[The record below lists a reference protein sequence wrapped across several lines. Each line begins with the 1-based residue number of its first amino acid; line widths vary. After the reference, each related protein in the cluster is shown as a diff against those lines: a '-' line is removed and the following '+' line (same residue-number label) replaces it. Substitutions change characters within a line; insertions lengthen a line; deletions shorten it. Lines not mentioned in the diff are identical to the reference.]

1 MDKATKRA
9 MTVRLNE
16 SSQWAQRTA
25 HDLQGAMIDALRP
38 LALVPA
44 LAVHV
49 GLVGE
54 EAVGKDL

>member
-25 HDLQGAMIDALRP
+25 HDLQEAMIDALRP